1 MMDESWNDIPLY
13 TIYQNNIRKLRP
25 NCGVTGQL
33 IIYRTYSIVTQSL
46 YSFNRQ
52 YGHYINEVFDI
63 FRFVYSENQAIEFE
77 QIGDTTLQVGPQLH
91 ITCYKRHSVIL

>member
-46 YSFNRQ
+46 YSFNP
-52 YGHYINEVFDI
+52 
-63 FRFVYSENQAIEFE
+63 
-77 QIGDTTLQVGPQLH
+77 LQNNLFTVRMLLQPAVC
-91 ITCYKRHSVIL
+91 IS